1 MEQERI
7 VLLRMARQGF
17 AQPIDE
23 REYPA
28 LYRDMQPGRSV
39 YWNGF
44 GQPPTLTPRAAFD
57 DGEYNR
63 LRQRSRALVKVR
75 LAGTVGWIEAGDM
88 PLFAALYCKPIARM
102 TAAQETLL
110 ALLRR
115 EGPLN
120 IQQIKE
126 ETGWLVKE
134 ITPVLQRLQEAFC
147 VYEDQCDGEWDREW
161 YLIGEMFPALRE
173 AAPDRAAALAEVM
186 RRFARRMAAFT
197 EEEARSFFR
206 LPVREIRAALA
217 GPVERLLYGLSGGG
231 RSLCRCGVRV
241 RRRKRGHG
249 AESLSRPAGKARHQ
263 MGAVRHDPRRRF
275 PDGRAGRYGA
285 RCGGRARGA
294 LLLGRAG
301 RIC

>member
-63 LRQRSRALVKVR
+63 LRSRALVKVR
-75 LAGTVGWIEAGDM
+75 LAGMVGWIEAGDM

-115 EGPLN
+115 SIFSRSKRKPA
-120 IQQIKE
+120 
-126 ETGWLVKE
+126 GWSRKL
-134 ITPVLQRLQEAFC
+134 
-147 VYEDQCDGEWDREW
+147 
-161 YLIGEMFPALRE
+161 
-173 AAPDRAAALAEVM
+173 
-186 RRFARRMAAFT
+186 RRFFSA
-197 EEEARSFFR
+197 S
-206 LPVREIRAALA
+206 
-217 GPVERLLYGLSGGG
+217 
-231 RSLCRCGVRV
+231 
-241 RRRKRGHG
+241 RRRSASMRISMTANGIASG
-249 AESLSRPAGKARHQ
+249 ISLARCSLRCARPRPIA
-263 MGAVRHDPRRRF
+263 PRRWR
-275 PDGRAGRYGA
+275 R
-285 RCGGRARGA
+285 
-294 LLLGRAG
+294 
-301 RIC
+301 

>member
-7 VLLRMARQGF
+7 VSLRMARQGF

-28 LYRDMQPGRSV
+28 LYRDMQPGRNI

-147 VYEDQCDGEWDREW
+147 VYEDQYDGEWDREW
-161 YLIGEMFPALRE
+161 YLIDEMFPDLR
-173 AAPDRAAALAEVM
+173 ATMP
-186 RRFARRMAAFT
+186 AR
-197 EEEARSFFR
+197 
-206 LPVREIRAALA
+206 
-217 GPVERLLYGLSGGG
+217 
-231 RSLCRCGVRV
+231 
-241 RRRKRGHG
+241 
-249 AESLSRPAGKARHQ
+249 
-263 MGAVRHDPRRRF
+263 
-275 PDGRAGRYGA
+275 
-285 RCGGRARGA
+285 
-294 LLLGRAG
+294 
-301 RIC
+301 

>member
-88 PLFAALYCKPIARM
+88 PLFAALYCKPIAR
-102 TAAQETLL
+102 
-110 ALLRR
+110 
-115 EGPLN
+115 
-120 IQQIKE
+120 
-126 ETGWLVKE
+126 
-134 ITPVLQRLQEAFC
+134 
-147 VYEDQCDGEWDREW
+147 
-161 YLIGEMFPALRE
+161 E

-186 RRFARRMAAFT
+186 RRFARCMAAFT

-231 RSLCRCGVRV
+231 RSFCRCGVRV

-249 AESLSRPAGKARHQ
+249 AESLSRPTGKARHQ